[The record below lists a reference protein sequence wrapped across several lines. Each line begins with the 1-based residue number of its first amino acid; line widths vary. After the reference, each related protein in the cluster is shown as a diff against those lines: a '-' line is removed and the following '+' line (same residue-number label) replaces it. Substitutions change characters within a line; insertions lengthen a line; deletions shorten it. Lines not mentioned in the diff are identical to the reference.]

1 MPAQNESHSE
11 KCLTNNQFEDRYASY
26 SPDGN
31 WIIFESNRNGKWGI
45 YLMNTDGKDV
55 QRLTID
61 TYDCRR
67 PIWHPDGKKVLFES
81 DRNGSWK
88 LYTIKIK
95 NKKEKQLTQIAENG
109 KLVFASY
116 SPNGK
121 RIAASLQETEE
132 KSNIV
137 VLSRNGKLKKWLT
150 NNEKRNF
157 YPRWSKDG
165 KEIIYFSRKDT
176 DNQDDEIYRL
186 NIKNGNDVRLTN
198 WHKHNFCPSWS
209 ADGKKIVY
217 VTSMEDTRPEIYIMD
232 IDGSNQTRI
241 TYNQDGDTLPNWHPK
256 ANKILL
262 TAYRNGNYEIC
273 ELEL

>member
-1 MPAQNESHSE
+1 MLAQSESYNE
-11 KCLTNNQFEDRYASY
+11 KCLTNNQYEDRYASY

-31 WIIFESNRNGKWGI
+31 RIIFESNRDGKWGI
-45 YLMNTDGKDV
+45 YLMDTNGKDV
-55 QRLTID
+55 QRLTND
-61 TYDCRR
+61 AFDCRR
-67 PIWHPDGKKVLFES
+67 PSWHPTGKKVLFES
-81 DRNGSWK
+81 NRNGNWK
-88 LYTIKIK
+88 LYTMKIK
-95 NKKEKQLTQIAENG
+95 NREEKQLAHTIENG
-109 KLVFASY
+109 QLIFASY
-116 SPNGK
+116 APNGK
-121 RIAASLQETEE
+121 RIAASLRETDE

-137 VLSRNGKLKKWLT
+137 VLGRNGKLKKWLT

-165 KEIIYFSRKDT
+165 SEIIYFSRKDT

-186 NIKNGNDVRLTN
+186 NIKNGNDRRLTN

-217 VTSMEDTRPEIYIMD
+217 VTSMEDIRPEIYIMD
-232 IDGSNQTRI
+232 VDGSNQTRI
-241 TYNQDGDTLPNWHPK
+241 TYNQDGDTLPNWHPRD
-256 ANKILL
+256 NKILL